1 MFDGITNK
9 GSEYLAKCQA
19 TGEGI
24 KLVKVKIGDGRL
36 LDSEDPTTF
45 TDIKSLKKEVEV
57 SEKTQIE
64 SNLRLVIEFN
74 NEGVTTGYFP
84 REIGIYALDGETEIL
99 YWYIND
105 GDQTTWMPPAEKA
118 PVKYKYGVN
127 IMATN
132 NETTL
137 VNWTGKEL
145 WVDKEFLNKELEKK
159 QDVNDNRLL
168 TTVKTIWGAINEL
181 FNNKLEKGGYTGTA
195 QNLLTEIAKKASKT
209 TLGRIIV
216 GNGLNVDSDGR
227 ISVAAHTHG
236 ANEVIEDSSHRMVTD
251 AEKAA
256 WNGKLNQGTVPNSLN
271 SAEKIVAALQGSG
284 GLKFDPNVLHI
295 GDAGTK
301 RVGYYYLDKL
311 KDGIFECLEETTT
324 TINDSSKFRD
334 ISNKASADRLDNL
347 IKNKKLYYIQET
359 INIDFDN
366 YDSNIFIVSCVIENR
381 STSFTYLPFSFV
393 FLKNNDYSM
402 REIGHINNVTRGV
415 SLTISNNIATITGD
429 STTAKLMSV
438 VILAL

>member
-45 TDIKSLKKEVEV
+45 TDIKSIKKEVEV

-145 WVDKEFLNKELEKK
+145 WVDKEFLNKELEKNKMLMIIDCLQQLK
-159 QDVNDNRLL
+159 QFGEQLMNYL
-168 TTVKTIWGAINEL
+168 IIN
-181 FNNKLEKGGYTGTA
+181 
-195 QNLLTEIAKKASKT
+195 
-209 TLGRIIV
+209 
-216 GNGLNVDSDGR
+216 
-227 ISVAAHTHG
+227 
-236 ANEVIEDSSHRMVTD
+236 
-251 AEKAA
+251 
-256 WNGKLNQGTVPNSLN
+256 
-271 SAEKIVAALQGSG
+271 
-284 GLKFDPNVLHI
+284 
-295 GDAGTK
+295 
-301 RVGYYYLDKL
+301 
-311 KDGIFECLEETTT
+311 
-324 TINDSSKFRD
+324 
-334 ISNKASADRLDNL
+334 
-347 IKNKKLYYIQET
+347 
-359 INIDFDN
+359 
-366 YDSNIFIVSCVIENR
+366 
-381 STSFTYLPFSFV
+381 
-393 FLKNNDYSM
+393 
-402 REIGHINNVTRGV
+402 
-415 SLTISNNIATITGD
+415 
-429 STTAKLMSV
+429 
-438 VILAL
+438 

>member
-45 TDIKSLKKEVEV
+45 TDIKSIKKEVEV

-347 IKNKKLYYIQET
+347 FGYSGNQGNGYL
-359 INIDFDN
+359 
-366 YDSNIFIVSCVIENR
+366 VIENIY
-381 STSFTYLPFSFV
+381 FKFGVYKP
-393 FLKNNDYSM
+393 KAIGNNVITISSPKFKSVMYCDCKSDYSCTYPEDKPSFDYYGGSSG
-402 REIGHINNVTRGV
+402 RIYVPKSFPIG
-415 SLTISNNIATITGD
+415 NNIYYIIIG
-429 STTAKLMSV
+429 
-438 VILAL
+438 II

>member
-45 TDIKSLKKEVEV
+45 TDIKSIKKEVEV

-347 IKNKKLYYIQET
+347 IKYEAHTLGDIDTVAYAVFKIKISIPNGYRIVACVCSGRIDTNSISSAEIWTKLET
-359 INIDFDN
+359 SISYSWKQDGT
-366 YDSNIFIVSCVIENR
+366 IEVALLQNASGQR
-381 STSFTYLPFSFV
+381 RAVDIITV
-393 FLKNNDYSM
+393 
-402 REIGHINNVTRGV
+402 
-415 SLTISNNIATITGD
+415 LT
-429 STTAKLMSV
+429 KL
-438 VILAL
+438 